1 MYTYFNIIINMFLDF
16 ISANAFVVHRIYQNR
31 NLVEVTRV

>member
-16 ISANAFVVHRIYQNR
+16 ISANVVHRIYQNR